1 MTQTETLD
9 AVDLKL
15 LRLLQQNSQQTIKEL
30 AAAVNLSTSP
40 VYERQKRLE
49 REGYISRYVA
59 VLDAQRLGNSII
71 VLCNIKLKQHSQAFI
86 AQFMEAVQR
95 IEEITD
101 CWNTSGDFDF
111 IIKVYARNM
120 HAYQQ
125 FILNTLGQLECIGSL
140 NSVFVIGEIKNSHT
154 VPVLPQADFQ

>member
-1 MTQTETLD
+1 MIQTETLD

-125 FILNTLGQLECIGSL
+125 FMLNTLGRLECIGSL
-140 NSVFVIGEIKNSHT
+140 NSVFVIGEIKNSHA
-154 VPVLPQADFQ
+154 VPVLPQTDFQ